1 MKNQLLLVFMAAQA
15 LLASGFSA
23 RSVEKPFAARMDSAL
38 QASLTAM
45 TEQEAQYL
53 MAKAKE
59 CAYNDSCSIEESR
72 EHLHDVLNIQVA
84 CASGAVAGQDVCDD
98 QQEVA
103 EIVAL
108 LRQHTQTGPHGMTY
122 VSP

>member
-1 MKNQLLLVFMAAQA
+1 MKTRLLFTLLAAQGLPTIVSA
-15 LLASGFSA
+15 FSA
-23 RSVEKPFAARMDSAL
+23 RSVEKPFAAKMTAL
-38 QASLTAM
+38 KASMTAIS
-45 TEQEAQYL
+45 EDEAQYL

-59 CAYNDSCSIEESR
+59 CAYNDYCSIEESR

-84 CASGAVAGQDVCDD
+84 CASGAVAGHDLCDD

-108 LRQHTQTGPHGMTY
+108 LRRHTETGQHGLT
-122 VSP
+122 